1 MWCAAAGGRIH
12 QVSVAQESLESSEDA
27 GPLADVCVVS
37 VWKDGAAKIS
47 GRLPFFSVGAGSEN
61 I

>member
-1 MWCAAAGGRIH
+1 MIH
-12 QVSVAQESLESSEDA
+12 QVSVAQESLSSSEDA

-47 GRLPFFSVGAGSEN
+47 GRLPFFLFGAGSGN